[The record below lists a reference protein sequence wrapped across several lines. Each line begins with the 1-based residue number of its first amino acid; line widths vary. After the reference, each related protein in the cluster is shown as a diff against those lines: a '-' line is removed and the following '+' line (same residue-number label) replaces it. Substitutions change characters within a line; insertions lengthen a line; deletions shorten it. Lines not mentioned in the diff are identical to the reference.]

1 MLYFGIAIFCTGIF
15 IIQFILSFIL
25 GEFDLDTD
33 IDLDEDGDVDFS
45 LSDLLSFK
53 GLCHFGIGF
62 GWTMWFSKGE
72 NQFISACIAI
82 LVGIILMFV
91 LYGVYKLCLIFK
103 NEGPKETDKDL
114 VGRVVEIYLKG
125 TDNNWIVLVEYNNYL
140 SKKIVKSLSGR
151 KYKNTEKTQIL
162 KYESGILWIE

>member
-25 GEFDLDTD
+25 GELDLDSD
-33 IDLDEDGDVDFS
+33 IDLDADGDVDFS
-45 LSDLLSFK
+45 LSDVLSFK

-82 LVGIILMFV
+82 LVGIIFMFV
-91 LYGVYKLCLIFK
+91 LYGVYKLCLVFK
-103 NEGPKETDKDL
+103 NEGPKETDQNL
-114 VGRVVEIYLKG
+114 IGRDAEIYSKVAN
-125 TDNNWIVLVEYNNYL
+125 DSWSVLVEYNKCL
-140 SKKIVKSLSGR
+140 SKKTVKSLSKR
-151 KYKNTEKTQIL
+151 NYSEAEKVKIL
-162 KYESGILWIE
+162 KYDSGVLWIE